1 MLQQPAA
8 VWVVGIVIHL
18 AVVTWIYLDANRRQI
33 GGMQWA
39 VLALCFPGISLI
51 AYAKGTGSS
60 HAWLMVIVLGMGS
73 VVAFMAY
80 TSHAASSLAPKGSP
94 AAAGQ
99 PTFDPMDPSTLPKLP
114 PPPGSDKPI
123 FGG

>member
-1 MLQQPAA
+1 MTQPAEM
-8 VWVVGIVIHL
+8 WVVGIVIHL
-18 AVVTWIYLDANRRQI
+18 AVVTWVYLDASAKKV
-33 GGMQWA
+33 GALQWA
-39 VLALCFPGISLI
+39 GLVLCFPGLALI
-51 AYAKGTGSS
+51 AYAKGTGSR
-60 HAWLMVIVLGMGS
+60 HAWLMVVVLGMGS
-73 VVAFMAY
+73 VVGYAAY
-80 TSHAASSLAPKGSP
+80 AGHAAASLAPKGSP